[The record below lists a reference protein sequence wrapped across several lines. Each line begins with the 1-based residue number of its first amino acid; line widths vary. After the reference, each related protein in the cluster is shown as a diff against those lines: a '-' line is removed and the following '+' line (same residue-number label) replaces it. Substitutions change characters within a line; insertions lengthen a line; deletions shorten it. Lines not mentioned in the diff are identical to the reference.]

1 MVKPSGGFPLQ
12 YRPLIAEAFGRG
24 AEARMSIHDQAH
36 RLTVKRLDHVDSCY
50 VSRFCKVCSYVIP
63 EVHNIKDLR
72 WAVSDVITSNYYF
85 YKVVVLV

>member
-1 MVKPSGGFPLQ
+1 
-12 YRPLIAEAFGRG
+12 
-24 AEARMSIHDQAH
+24 MSIHDQAH
-36 RLTVKRLDHVDSCY
+36 RLTVKRLGHVDSCY

-85 YKVVVLV
+85 YKVVCPGVSVDA

>member
-1 MVKPSGGFPLQ
+1 MSLFVYRIQLLLSVVLQ
-12 YRPLIAEAFGRG
+12 VFQNRHHNVQKDY
-24 AEARMSIHDQAH
+24 M
-36 RLTVKRLDHVDSCY
+36 TDSCY

>member
-1 MVKPSGGFPLQ
+1 MSLFVYRIQLLLSVVLQ
-12 YRPLIAEAFGRG
+12 VFQNRHHNVQKDY
-24 AEARMSIHDQAH
+24 M
-36 RLTVKRLDHVDSCY
+36 T
-50 VSRFCKVCSYVIP
+50 VCSYVIP